1 MLAPNSG
8 SSPLAHTWESRERG
22 LQSTEKEMRGRMVH
36 RERNRVGG
44 SGLFP
49 GASSSWSA
57 MVYCIPLF
65 LEIVLWSTTLS
76 MFFSLSYIFPSFS
89 SFLTSAK
96 NIYYDRV
103 ESLLVHSVLA
113 LEQRQWL
120 WIYAPKHRNFFVTIR
135 SHIPSLFIILIYKYR
150 VNSFF
155 THQISRTSYNTL

>member
-1 MLAPNSG
+1 MIYNQSWLAPNSG

-65 LEIVLWSTTLS
+65 LEIALWSTILS
-76 MFFSLSYIFPSFS
+76 MFFSLSYIFPFFS
-89 SFLTSAK
+89 SLLASAK

-103 ESLLVHSVLA
+103 ESLVVHSILV

-120 WIYAPKHRNFFVTIR
+120 WIYAPKHRNFLYLTFNEKLI
-135 SHIPSLFIILIYKYR
+135 HIGRVKLF
-150 VNSFF
+150 
-155 THQISRTSYNTL
+155 YNDF